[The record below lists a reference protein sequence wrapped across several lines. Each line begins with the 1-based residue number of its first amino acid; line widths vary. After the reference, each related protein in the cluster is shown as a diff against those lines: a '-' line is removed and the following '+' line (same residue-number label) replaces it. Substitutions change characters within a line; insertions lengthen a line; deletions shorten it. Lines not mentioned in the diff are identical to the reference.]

1 MSKHS
6 HRFTP
11 SSIGEHYLFSIPL
24 YQRLFEWEKAQ
35 VTQLLSD
42 LYTSFLISAQQPYHI
57 GVLTVFYDKSLNRY
71 SLVDGQQRFTVLMLL
86 GIVLE
91 WDAFLKVNGVL
102 RLSFFARNK
111 DEHYLKASIEKK
123 SSTTFVNEKM
133 ECAIDYIRQFLNK
146 DVEENQLNPFKNYI
160 KNQTT
165 FFISELPSTYTPI
178 ELNRYFEA
186 MNEAG
191 KGLENHEILKV
202 RLLGNLD
209 GDADLPYYTEI
220 WNQVSEMDK
229 CLIRQKEEE
238 SIEQFKKRC
247 FNSFMNPSPLFK
259 PTSEA
264 HLEAKT
270 LEKTENTIKN
280 IQAKN
285 IKPNSNQRVR
295 EEGAI
300 VDFAEFLLLVLKLTL
315 ADKKRQSITDF
326 FKKNKL
332 LETFNNQQLS
342 STETK
347 LFLDNLLKYRLLFDY
362 FIIRR
367 NSQDHRSN
375 TYTLHFSDGSSSN
388 KDVIH
393 YQSMLYVSSSY
404 YLWLLPLFQQLKQ
417 FLAKP
422 IPKDFSF
429 LTYLKKWDNDRLVD
443 TFPVLKYGSI
453 DRYWFWRLDYYLWE
467 ERAVFFKGKSL
478 RIANNYI
485 FKPNRS
491 IEHIAPQTP
500 KNESNV
506 KLDSNLLHA
515 FGNLAMISSGQN
527 SSLKNKSFE
536 IKKAH
541 VDSFFNKSVIGSIES
556 LKLLKILHCHTWN
569 EKLLKEHHNEMIN
582 ILIESFK
589 NNEKFAA
596 LQANLE
602 SQKLLTYDH

>member
-1 MSKHS
+1 MSKNS

-11 SSIGEHYLFSIPL
+11 SSIGENYLFSIPL
-24 YQRLFEWEKAQ
+24 YQRLFEWEEAQ

-42 LYTSFLISAQQPYHI
+42 LYASFLISAQQPYHI
-57 GVLTVFYDKSLNRY
+57 GVLTVFYDKLLKRY

-91 WDAFLKVNGVL
+91 WEAFLKVNGGL
-102 RLSFFARNK
+102 RLSFFARDQ
-111 DEHYLKASIEKK
+111 DENYLKATIEKK
-123 SSTTFVNEKM
+123 SKATFVNKKM
-133 ECAIDYIRQFLNK
+133 EDAIGYIRQFLNK
-146 DVEENQLNPFKNYI
+146 DLKDIDAFKTYI
-160 KNQTT
+160 KDQTT
-165 FFISELPSTYTPI
+165 FFISELPNTYTPI

-209 GDADLPYYTEI
+209 EAVDLSYYTKI

-229 CLIRQKEEE
+229 CLIRQEEKE
-238 SIEQFKKRC
+238 SIEQFKKRY
-247 FNSFMNPSPLFK
+247 FDHFLNPSALFK

-264 HLEAKT
+264 DSETNTSK
-270 LEKTENTIKN
+270 KTENTKKTIKD

-285 IKPNSNQRVR
+285 IKPNSNHRVR
-295 EEGAI
+295 EEGAV
-300 VDFAEFLLLVLKLTL
+300 VDFVEFLLLVLQLTL
-315 ADKKRQSITDF
+315 ADKKTQSITDF

-332 LETFNNQQLS
+332 LETFKNQQLS
-342 STETK
+342 SEDSK

-375 TYTLHFSDGSSSN
+375 TYTLHFSDESSSN
-388 KDVIH
+388 KEIIQ
-393 YQSMLYVSSSY
+393 YQSMLYVSISY
-404 YLWLLPLFQQLKQ
+404 YIWLLPLFQQLKQ
-417 FLAKP
+417 FLEKP
-422 IPKDFSF
+422 TPENFSF
-429 LTYLKKWDNDRLVD
+429 LTYLKEWDNNRLVG
-443 TFPVLKYGSI
+443 TPPVLKYGSI

-467 ERAVFFKGKSL
+467 ERSVFFKDKSL
-478 RIANNYI
+478 RIANNYV
-485 FKPNRS
+485 FKSNRS

-500 KNESNV
+500 KTESNI
-506 KLDSNLLHA
+506 KLNDDLLHV

-541 VDSFFNKSVIGSIES
+541 VSSFVNKSVIGSIES
-556 LKLLKILHCHTWN
+556 LKLLKIFTCDTWN
-569 EKLLKEHHNEMIN
+569 EKLLKEHHNEMIDV
-582 ILIESFK
+582 LIKSFG
-589 NNEKFAA
+589 NEEKFTS
-596 LQANLE
+596 LKTNLE
-602 SQKLLTYDH
+602 LQKLM

>member
-1 MSKHS
+1 MSKHNN
-6 HRFTP
+6 RFTP
-11 SSIGEHYLFSIPL
+11 SSIGDYLFSIPL
-24 YQRLFEWEKAQ
+24 YQRLFEWEEAQ

-42 LYTSFLISAQQPYHI
+42 LYASFLISDQQPYHI
-57 GVLTVFYDKSLNRY
+57 GVLTVFYDKSLDRY

-123 SSTTFVNEKM
+123 SSKIFVNEKM

-146 DVEENQLNPFKNYI
+146 DVEEKQLNPFKNYI

-202 RLLGNLD
+202 RLLGSLEE
-209 GDADLPYYTEI
+209 DADLPYYTEI

-229 CLIRQKEEE
+229 CLIRQKEDE

-247 FNSFMNPSPLFK
+247 FNSFLNPSDLFK
-259 PTSEA
+259 NTSDDNSVTKTSDKTKNKIKDI
-264 HLEAKT
+264 EAKN
-270 LEKTENTIKN
+270 E
-280 IQAKN
+280 
-285 IKPNSNQRVR
+285 KPNSNHRVR

-300 VDFAEFLLLVLKLTL
+300 VDFVEFLLLVLKLTL
-315 ADKKRQSITDF
+315 ADKKIQSITDF

-332 LETFNNQQLS
+332 LETFKNQQLS

-375 TYTLHFSDGSSSN
+375 TYALHFSDDSPSN

-393 YQSMLYVSSSY
+393 YQSMLYVSTSY
-404 YLWLLPLFQQLKQ
+404 HIWLLPLFQQLNK
-417 FLAKP
+417 FSENP
-422 IPKDFSF
+422 IPEDFSF

-467 ERAVFFKGKSL
+467 KRAVFFKGESL

-485 FKPNRS
+485 FKSNRS

-500 KNESNV
+500 RSESNI
-506 KLDSNLLHA
+506 KLDNDLLHT

-536 IKKAH
+536 MKKAH

-556 LKLLKILHCHTWN
+556 LKLLKILHYHTWN
-569 EKLLKEHHNEMIN
+569 EKLLKEHHNEMID
-582 ILIESFK
+582 ILMESFE
-589 NNEKFAA
+589 NDENFAV
-596 LQANLE
+596 LQDNLE
-602 SQKLLTYDH
+602 SQKLLTHDK